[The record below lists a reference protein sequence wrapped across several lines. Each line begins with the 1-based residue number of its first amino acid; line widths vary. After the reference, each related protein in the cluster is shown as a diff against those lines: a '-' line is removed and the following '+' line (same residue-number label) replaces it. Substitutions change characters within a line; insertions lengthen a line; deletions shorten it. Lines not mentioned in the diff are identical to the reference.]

1 LAGVPGVRVHGH
13 PTQRVPH
20 LVGFSVAGLDP
31 EALMLA
37 LDDRG
42 FEIGA
47 AVASG
52 SPAEP
57 SPVLA
62 AIGLPGTPVFRVGIG
77 RSTPDAAIDELL
89 RVLPEVVAEL
99 RRVDAV
105 SSSALARFRRAGP
118 EGEPAAA
125 RGSPPPGSDP
135 G

>member
-1 LAGVPGVRVHGH
+1 
-13 PTQRVPH
+13 VPH
-20 LVGFSVAGLDP
+20 LVGFSVTGLDP

-42 FEIGA
+42 LEIGG

-62 AIGLPGTPVFRVGIG
+62 AMGLPGTQGFRVGIG
-77 RSTPDAAIDELL
+77 RGTPDAAIDELL
-89 RVLPEVVAEL
+89 EVLPAVVAEL

-105 SSSALARFRRAGP
+105 SSSALARFRRAAP
-118 EGEPAAA
+118 DGEPAPA
-125 RGSPPPGSDP
+125 RGRRPQDRGS